1 MLIYL
6 LRFLLRNPSI
16 EEIFLQLIING
27 LKKFLVSLGNI
38 GSPIIDYEIRINTN
52 IRMKNDDYLQT
63 RSVINRLSRE
73 YTIVKYSKAFYR

>member
-52 IRMKNDDYLQT
+52 IRMKNDVPSKCLPI
-63 RSVINRLSRE
+63 SRLLKRQ
-73 YTIVKYSKAFYR
+73 VL